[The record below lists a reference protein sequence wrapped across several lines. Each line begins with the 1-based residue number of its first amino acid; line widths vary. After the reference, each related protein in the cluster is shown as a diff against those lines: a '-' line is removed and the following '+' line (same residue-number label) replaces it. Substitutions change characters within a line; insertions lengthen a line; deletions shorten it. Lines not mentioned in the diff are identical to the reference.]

1 MEIKVSEV
9 KMVKCYVATLREFDL
24 GETKYYQPIAT
35 DYNGFHNAR
44 KRLEERNVAKFT
56 LSWSNDKKYLKVTR
70 DE

>member
-9 KMVKCYVATLREFDL
+9 KMVKSYVATLREFDL
-24 GETKYYQPIAT
+24 GETKYYLPIAT

-56 LSWSNDKKYLKVTR
+56 LSWSKDKKYFKVTR